1 MPQPAPF
8 VIRRRTEAVGPLP
21 ESLSFR
27 PPVATLE
34 DMEDRLT
41 ELEIRYDHQA
51 DLVEQLNGR
60 VTQLQKDLMQAELR
74 IQRLEHTLEE
84 VVKRVAPAP
93 NEKPPHH

>member
-8 VIRRRTEAVGPLP
+8 VIRRRTEGVGALP
-21 ESLSFR
+21 TSLSFG